1 MSSKC
6 SAAKTLNVI
15 THFGKQLAENT
26 GRKDRIRELSDGD
39 SGGEDDDVSSQS
51 SVRRKLR
58 RLNTEG
64 DRSP

>member
-15 THFGKQLAENT
+15 THFGKQLAENLER
-26 GRKDRIRELSDGD
+26 GDRIRELSD
-39 SGGEDDDVSSQS
+39 SGSDDDEVSSQG

>member
-6 SAAKTLNVI
+6 SAAKTRRC
-15 THFGKQLAENT
+15 HYAFGKQLAENL
-26 GRKDRIRELSDGD
+26 GRRDRIRELSD
-39 SGGEDDDVSSQS
+39 SGSEDDEVSSQS